1 MRLTSTHTKEP
12 EVVETMSAD
21 EDLAK
26 LSGWVSG
33 CIKTYFPSVYDRFAK
48 ADPGQENP
56 THPFRC
62 WYGIFPLF
70 CLKYATN
77 LPVHRLQVHCLEH
90 VDYGNVTG
98 GVCAVLAYGDFDST
112 KSPYLIFH
120 DLKLVIEFPAG
131 TLALYPSFLLAHSNV
146 SLVEVDSKED
156 ASLARVRSGA
166 VWYEH
171 LSHEF
176 GMMVD
181 HARSSL
187 KTVWRK

>member
-1 MRLTSTHTKEP
+1 
-12 EVVETMSAD
+12 MS
-21 EDLAK
+21 LK
-26 LSGWVSG
+26 LDVISRWVSG
-33 CIKTYFPSVYDRFAK
+33 CVKTDFPSVYDRFAK

-166 VWYEH
+166 VWYG
-171 LSHEF
+171 S
-176 GMMVD
+176 
-181 HARSSL
+181 RWRTTSSCAEL
-187 KTVWRK
+187 GCHSNGQKR